1 MSSLKNKECKEY
13 NTLKYKTMIMT
24 GQNIDTPIQNET
36 NAEDLDSFL
45 MNEMNENKKQPWNKL
60 SKTDKIKKLKLYI
73 QNTLTEDHQLNE
85 IERQTAQRYILSLL
99 DRKKITKNAELDY
112 DEQTG
117 VITKI
122 HILLFNPASR
132 NFTLNKEFKKKS
144 APKSKTIKKVKPKPK
159 ETAMDTSSNKIENEI
174 K

>member
-1 MSSLKNKECKEY
+1 MSSSKNKECKEY

-36 NAEDLDSFL
+36 NAKDLDSFL

-60 SKTDKIKKLKLYI
+60 SKTDKIMKLKQYI
-73 QNTLTEDHQLNE
+73 QNTLTIDHELNDN
-85 IERQTAQRYILSLL
+85 ERQTAQKYILSLL

-112 DEQTG
+112 DEETG

-122 HILLFNPASR
+122 HIILFNSTSR
-132 NFTLNKEFKKKS
+132 NFTLNKDYKKTT
-144 APKSKTIKKVKPKPK
+144 SKARTVKKIKTKVK
-159 ETAMDTSSNKIENEI
+159 ESVLDSSSNKIENDI

>member
-1 MSSLKNKECKEY
+1 MSSSKNKECKEY

-36 NAEDLDSFL
+36 NVKDLDFFL

-60 SKTDKIKKLKLYI
+60 SKTDKIMILKQYI
-73 QNTLTEDHQLNE
+73 QNTLTVDHELNDN
-85 IERQTAQRYILSLL
+85 ERQIAQKYILALL

-112 DEQTG
+112 DPEKG

-122 HILLFNPASR
+122 HILLFNSTTR
-132 NFTLNKEFKKKS
+132 NFTLNKDYKKTT
-144 APKSKTIKKVKPKPK
+144 SKGRTVKKIKTKCNESVL
-159 ETAMDTSSNKIENEI
+159 EISSNKIENDI